1 MFADGTCI
9 RTRVRG
15 VQVPRDRLGSE
26 TMAGAVP
33 VRIDWAVVEV
43 LARPLNAS
51 RNIGSM
57 SITPNPLRVCS
68 PFQQEQRQR
77 IAGRA
82 HLGTFW
88 RVNSVPVRVKYK
100 NDACSGQVQAQ
111 RQLADGEIHE
121 RFVPCG
127 ERDWRTARTGSPASR
142 SQQLMKVGTQVGA
155 HVSNKRKSAYKLRPA
170 AVALRH
176 EFHAGRSAGGPAEI
190 ARTGLEATEEAA
202 PRYQDDGRSR
212 FEARADQACHT
223 QVMGEI
229 AAGSAEVQ
237 HRHGL
242 PEETWHSPC
251 SDCE

>member
-9 RTRVRG
+9 RACVRG

-26 TMAGAVP
+26 TVAGAVP

-43 LARPLNAS
+43 LARP
-51 RNIGSM
+51 M
-57 SITPNPLRVCS
+57 KRVPKYRLHVDYPKPPPGAP

-88 RVNSVPVRVKYK
+88 RVNSVPLRVKYK
-100 NDACSGQVQAQ
+100 NDACSGQAQAQ

-127 ERDWRTARTGSPASR
+127 ERDWRTARTGSTASR

-155 HVSNKRKSAYKLRPA
+155 HISNKRKSAYKLRPA
-170 AVALRH
+170 AVALWH
-176 EFHAGRSAGGPAEI
+176 EFHAGASAGGPAEI

-212 FEARADQACHT
+212 FEPRADQACHT
-223 QVMGEI
+223 E
-229 AAGSAEVQ
+229 
-237 HRHGL
+237 
-242 PEETWHSPC
+242 
-251 SDCE
+251 